1 MHISQADIAR
11 LPDDTIRRVVV
22 RLREGCEPGA
32 PLDPQHFPTRLAAA
46 LVRALKVRR
55 STLVGMEWDL
65 LYDDEAEGCIV
76 DAGFDPLEDWG
87 RGWSYGP
94 L

>member
-1 MHISQADIAR
+1 MLISQADIAHLHDSVIQR
-11 LPDDTIRRVVV
+11 MVL
-22 RLREGCEPGA
+22 RLREGREDELPSPNCFA
-32 PLDPQHFPTRLAAA
+32 DRLAAA

-65 LYDDEAEGCIV
+65 LHDDEAEGCIV
-76 DAGFDPLEDWG
+76 DAGFDPLDDWG
-87 RGWSYGP
+87 RGWSDGS